1 MVDKTFHDL
10 TSIFLSNPHLLSLPS
25 YSISLCELLS
35 LLKCTLFFFYLVPLP
50 MLIPVP
56 ERPFF
61 LSVLGELLHIL
72 QDLVQIV
79 LLKLFLTITGKG
91 ISFLCSPLRSYANFY
106 DDDTYG
112 SLRILYLYVYLL
124 H

>member
-1 MVDKTFHDL
+1 MVDKTSHDL

-35 LLKCTLFFFYLVPLP
+35 LLKCTLFFFFYLVPLP

-79 LLKLFLTITGKG
+79 PFLTITGKG

-112 SLRILYLYVYLL
+112 SSRILYLYVYLL